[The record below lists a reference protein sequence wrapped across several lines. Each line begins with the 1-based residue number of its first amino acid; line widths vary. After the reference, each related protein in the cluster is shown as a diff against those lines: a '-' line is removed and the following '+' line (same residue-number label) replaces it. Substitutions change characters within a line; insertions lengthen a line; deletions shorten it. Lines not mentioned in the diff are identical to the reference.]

1 MVVEKSKIGEMSSVK
16 EPVDSGKRV
25 KRAKPN
31 VAAKEELTGRKRGA
45 SYYDTLLWRLRS
57 RMDAE
62 STGCFV
68 IGVTSFARRS
78 GVTTVA
84 ANLAIRAAD
93 HHLSPVLLIDA
104 NLQFARQHRAFRLR
118 GKLGLADVLTGG
130 CAPAE
135 GVYKTR
141 VESLD
146 IMPLG
151 SKDHL
156 DRARIAP
163 EQFEELMKWA
173 RESYST
179 IIIDLPE
186 AEDLRHSLMLARRAD
201 TALIVVRAE
210 TVTREDAQKAMIKM
224 NEDGIHVGGLILNR
238 KKRFAPKWL
247 TG

>member
-1 MVVEKSKIGEMSSVK
+1 MVVEKSKMAAMASSK
-16 EPVDSGKRV
+16 ETTGRV
-25 KRAKPN
+25 KRSKPN
-31 VAAKEELTGRKRGA
+31 IAAKEELTSRKRGA

-78 GVTTVA
+78 GVSTVA

-104 NLQFARQHRAFRLR
+104 NLQFARLHRAFRLR

-163 EQFEELMKWA
+163 EQFDELMKWA
-173 RESYST
+173 REAYST

-201 TALIVVRAE
+201 TSLIVVRAE
-210 TVTREDAQKAMIKM
+210 TVTRDDSQKALIKL
-224 NEDGIHVGGLILNR
+224 NEDGIRVGGLILNR
-238 KKRFAPKWL
+238 KRRFAPKWL